1 MFDMIICFDF
11 VRVPYFELLPSI
23 SFAKGNILFSWLVW
37 GMFVRWGVQ
46 EEETDE

>member
-1 MFDMIICFDF
+1 MIISIDF
-11 VRVPYFELLPSI
+11 TRLPYIELLPSI

-46 EEETDE
+46 ADDE